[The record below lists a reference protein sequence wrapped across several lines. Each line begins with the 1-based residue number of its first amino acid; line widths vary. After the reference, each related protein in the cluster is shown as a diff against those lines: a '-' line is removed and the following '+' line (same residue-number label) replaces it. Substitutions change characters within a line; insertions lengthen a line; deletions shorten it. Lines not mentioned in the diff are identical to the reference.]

1 MSANEEELEPH
12 DATPAEAAKWRFIRK
27 RAFAAFTGYGF
38 REVQTS
44 PLEPNGTAPRTLNG
58 PAMQT
63 GQAFELRQDLLA
75 SLARVFVAKGD
86 PDERF
91 VRWMTS
97 GNLFDPRPLG
107 ALRWPT
113 WHGVGGL
120 VLGAGEPAAEAEMAG
135 LLLTLA
141 ADVGLKDAE
150 VVLATVGDAGD
161 VARFVDASAGHRAL
175 LCPLCRDAVSPLRFL
190 SCPEDGCQSARDA
203 SPPLREFVSIA
214 AQKHHEAVL
223 GTVEASGFTV
233 RDDPRLGFGA
243 VGAYTRTQLELRA
256 RHGQGFLSVARGGR
270 RDRLVSGLSGV
281 NLPAVGVTL
290 GVARLAACAPGEDS
304 EYESPCEVFFAA
316 RGAGARAFA
325 LKAAAVERARG
336 FRVDVD
342 LREVGWADQ
351 LQRAEKIRARI
362 VVLVGDVERKRGE
375 VALRDMS
382 TREVRQIP
390 EERLSLEIKRLL
402 R

>member
-1 MSANEEELEPH
+1 MSNVSELSPH
-12 DATPAEAAKWRFIRK
+12 DATPAEAAKWRFVRK

-44 PLEPNGTAPRTLNG
+44 PLEPGGTAPRTLNG

-63 GQAFELRQDLLA
+63 AQGFELRQDLVA

-86 PDERF
+86 VDEGF
-91 VRWMTS
+91 VRWMSS
-97 GNLFDPRPLG
+97 GNLFDPRPAG
-107 ALRWPT
+107 TLRWPT

-120 VLGAGEPAAEAEMAG
+120 VVGAGEPAAEAEFAG

-141 ADVGLKDAE
+141 ADVGLKSPE
-150 VVLATVGDAGD
+150 VAMTTVGDAGD
-161 VARFVDASAGHRAL
+161 LQRFVDASSGHRAL

-190 SCPEDGCQSARDA
+190 SCAEEGCQSARDA
-203 SPPLREFVSIA
+203 SPPLREFISIA

-223 GTVEASGFTV
+223 GTIEASGFLV
-233 RDDPRLGFGA
+233 RDEPRLGFGA
-243 VGAYTRTQLELRA
+243 AGSYTRTQFELRA
-256 RHGQGFLSVARGGR
+256 VHSTLGKLVVARGGR
-270 RDRLVSGLSGV
+270 RDRLISGLSGV
-281 NLPAVGVTL
+281 NQPAVGVSV
-290 GVARLAACAPGEDS
+290 GVARLAACSPGEDS
-304 EYESPCEVFFAA
+304 EYEAPCEVFFAA

-325 LKAAAVERARG
+325 LKAASVERARG

-351 LQRAEKIRARI
+351 LQRAERIRARI

-382 TREVRQIP
+382 TREVRHIP